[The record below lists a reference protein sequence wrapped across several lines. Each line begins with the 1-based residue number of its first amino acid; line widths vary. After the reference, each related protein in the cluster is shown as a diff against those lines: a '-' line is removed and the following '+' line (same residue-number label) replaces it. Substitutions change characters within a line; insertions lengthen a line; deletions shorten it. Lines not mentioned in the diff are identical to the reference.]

1 MPSAT
6 SLPAASAWW
15 RTSRTIRPRPRA
27 STRGSS
33 WPPPRRP
40 CATGSTADTCLPAWG
55 SPTRSRPG
63 SSRKSSSSPMLSST
77 RSPCCGGKRRSS
89 PAPRSARTWSGS
101 TRRSARMRRSGP
113 SVTLA
118 QEPSSG
124 RARRPAHSS
133 RSRSRPSGRT
143 PRCRISRTSAM
154 RRSERARTSAQ
165 GRSPRT
171 FRTGRVSRR
180 GGRRSATTSASPW
193 TLCSLLRSL
202 LATMRG
208 RRPVPSSPTTS
219 PRGRSPAF
227 RRDRSTRKGAVES
240 GTIEQTLPG
249 LEGTGGTASQ
259 LMVGRALSLTPQ
271 KRLAVVA
278 GSSHPEL
285 ATKIAG
291 HLGVELTRVER
302 TTFADGSPYFRFEDS
317 VRGADMFIVQTAAP
331 SIGEHL
337 MELLIMVNAAKLASA
352 KRITAVIPWY
362 FYARQDKK
370 SRPREPITARLV
382 ADLLET
388 AGVDRVIT
396 MDLHAGQ
403 VQGFFRIPVDHMVA
417 VPMFA
422 QHIRDYLGTEVE
434 RVAVAPDTGRAKLA
448 GKFAVMTDDIIDTGG
463 TLCAGAEALREAGA
477 TRVIACAT
485 HALFNEPALERIGN
499 SAFEKVVVTDTV
511 PVDELNKPANIEV
524 LSISG
529 LLAETIQNVFSDDSV
544 SAIFAGENQLF

>member
-1 MPSAT
+1 
-6 SLPAASAWW
+6 
-15 RTSRTIRPRPRA
+15 
-27 STRGSS
+27 
-33 WPPPRRP
+33 
-40 CATGSTADTCLPAWG
+40 
-55 SPTRSRPG
+55 
-63 SSRKSSSSPMLSST
+63 
-77 RSPCCGGKRRSS
+77 
-89 PAPRSARTWSGS
+89 
-101 TRRSARMRRSGP
+101 
-113 SVTLA
+113 
-118 QEPSSG
+118 
-124 RARRPAHSS
+124 
-133 RSRSRPSGRT
+133 
-143 PRCRISRTSAM
+143 
-154 RRSERARTSAQ
+154 
-165 GRSPRT
+165 
-171 FRTGRVSRR
+171 
-180 GGRRSATTSASPW
+180 
-193 TLCSLLRSL
+193 
-202 LATMRG
+202 
-208 RRPVPSSPTTS
+208 
-219 PRGRSPAF
+219 
-227 RRDRSTRKGAVES
+227 VES

-249 LEGTGGTASQ
+249 LEGRGIPPAPQ
-259 LMVGRALSLTPQ
+259 LDVGRASSLIPH

-278 GSSHPEL
+278 GTSHPDL
-285 ATKIAG
+285 AQRIAG
-291 HLGVELTRVER
+291 HIGVDLTSVEH
-302 TTFADGSPYFRFEDS
+302 TTFADGSPYFRFQES
-317 VRGADMFIVQTAAP
+317 VRGADMFIVQTAATP
-331 SIGEHL
+331 IAEHL

-403 VQGFFRIPVDHMVA
+403 VQGFFSIPVDHMVA

-448 GKFAVMTDDIIDTGG
+448 GKFAEMIGGGLVVLNKERPGHNQAKVTGVIGDVAGKVAVMTDDIIDTGG

-485 HALFNEPALERIGN
+485 HALFNEPALQRIAD

-511 PVDELNKPANIEV
+511 PVDELNKPPNIEV